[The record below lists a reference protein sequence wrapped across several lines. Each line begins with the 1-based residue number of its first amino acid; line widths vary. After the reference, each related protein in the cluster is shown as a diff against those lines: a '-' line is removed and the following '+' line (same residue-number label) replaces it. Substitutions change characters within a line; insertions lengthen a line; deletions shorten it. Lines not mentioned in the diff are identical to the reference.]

1 MSINIDK
8 IKRLNELVGLEFR
21 SKHTIVLDPKDEIL
35 LKDKLNDSI
44 IIDGAEWNVP
54 TDISMLVKYISK
66 NNKISTEKKILF
78 IYEIICQNYIY
89 DDNVLSYLKKIDD
102 DKYGLPDWYARTINS
117 DFQKNR
123 NEHNRRVCYEVSR
136 YLAKSLTDLF
146 KNNDNYDVCIL
157 WNKDLTHYFVGLT
170 CSKYSLTLDLDDF
183 FNIKDLTRLKTGLTL
198 EGIKIL
204 QDDENIFSKE
214 LEDFNEGKDKYAIKK
229 ISEEIKKN
237 NNEVKTEEPDDIS
250 FMRNAL
256 EILKEDY
263 ELDSQGM
270 FEFMKEIADIKL
282 GPESRQK
289 VWKKLNRSTNL
300 NTRYTRCLILK
311 TNNEEYLIDVDEKI
325 LRRFDEKEF
334 EGKDAIFIPYKELS
348 RDWDEQYD
356 GL

>member
-170 CSKYSLTLDLDDF
+170 CSKYSLTLALDDF

>member
-1 MSINIDK
+1 MSINIEK
-8 IKRLNELVGLEFR
+8 IKILNELVGLEFR
-21 SKHTIVLDPKDEIL
+21 SKHKIVLDPN
-35 LKDKLNDSI
+35 DKKQLEDVLNDNI

-54 TDISMLVKYISK
+54 NDIQLLVEYISK
-66 NNKISTEKKILF
+66 NKKINTEKKILF
-78 IYEIICQNYIY
+78 IYEIICQNYVY

-102 DKYGLPDWYARTINS
+102 DKYGLPDWYARTVDS

-123 NEHNRRVCYEVSR
+123 EEHNRRVCYEVSR
-136 YLAKSLTDLF
+136 YLAKSLKDLF

-170 CSKYSLTLDLDDF
+170 CDEYSLTLDLDDF

-198 EGIKIL
+198 EGIRVL
-204 QDDENIFSKE
+204 QDRENKFGKE

-229 ISEEIKKN
+229 IAEEIKKN
-237 NNEVKTEEPDDIS
+237 NKEGKAEEPDDIA

-256 EILKEDY
+256 EVLKEDY
-263 ELDSQGM
+263 ELDTQGM

-289 VWKKLNRSTNL
+289 VWKKLNTTPNL
-300 NTRYTRCLILK
+300 NTRYTRCLVLK
-311 TNNEEYLIDVDEKI
+311 TNNEEYLVDVDEKI
-325 LRRFDEKEF
+325 LRPFDEKEF
-334 EGKDAIFIPYKELS
+334 EGKDAKFIPFKELS